1 MTNEHSIDQMLLSLD
16 TFSEDPGLA
25 GTASRIFE
33 FTRFLI
39 DDDDNLTRAGNLNAK
54 AKDAL
59 RQRTLEL
66 LGVKTFSDENTGE
79 DDE

>member
-1 MTNEHSIDQMLLSLD
+1 MTNDQSIDQMILSLD
-16 TFSEDPGLA
+16 VFSEDPRLA

-39 DDDDNLTRAGNLNAK
+39 DDDDNLTRAGNLNAR

-66 LGVKTFSDENTGE
+66 LGAKAFSDESMGE
-79 DDE
+79 